1 MVSQKATSSEIS
13 LSNCGMQRKLAS
25 EFEQLFATWPNGRC
39 QILLTSV
46 ADIKTGIGHNHDGK
60 LLRKSGININD
71 DLSSLHFRWLNQD
84 LKILFTLIITLGIL

>member
-13 LSNCGMQRKLAS
+13 QSNCGMQRKLAS

-60 LLRKSGININD
+60 LLKKSGININD
-71 DLSSLHFRWLNQD
+71 DLSSLHFRW
-84 LKILFTLIITLGIL
+84 